1 MRFLLSKRNAETEWW
16 QEIVRKPFFLG
27 FPLDFCPTK
36 EKKLALLCATR
47 LRHDDGKCLPSR
59 GKSVALFVVSVLRHE
74 KAFLSRLCDSR
85 KKEQRNPCR
94 VKAKGTTVGPGVL
107 LFHYFLTQGCFNG

>member
-1 MRFLLSKRNAETEWW
+1 MRFLLSKKNAEKERG

-27 FPLDFCPTK
+27 FPLAFCPTK

-47 LRHDDGKCLPSR
+47 LRHDDRKCLPSR

-94 VKAKGTTVGPGVL
+94 VKAKGTKVGHGVL
-107 LFHYFLTQGCFNG
+107 LFYYFLLKDVF